1 MTDSPQGGH
10 LGTGKRTITF
20 FVISDTHGDLVS
32 ESLVDKAL
40 EHRSQIK
47 PDITIHLG
55 DAFDFRW
62 LRMGASEDERAE
74 DIRRDIEQGLM
85 VLERF
90 KPDVFLW
97 GNHDH
102 RLNVCRER
110 GKVDGPLRAFCN
122 DIIESIADLRIPLVF
137 PYCSSEG
144 VFELGPMRFVHG
156 YSHGQSALTT
166 AARTYGKV
174 MMGHIH
180 YADQVTVASYDGAK
194 AWSVACM
201 FDASPDYI
209 RKSPAQLRWSQGWAW
224 GSVNLDTKDI
234 QVWQH
239 TEPSTQRPSAERS
252 KRFLDGLIQKGA
264 AWQNSP
270 NVSGWACP
278 EPAFSPAD

>member
-1 MTDSPQGGH
+1 MS
-10 LGTGKRTITF
+10 TGKRHFTF

-32 ESLVDKAL
+32 EPLIEKAL
-40 EHRSQIK
+40 DHRSQIK
-47 PDITIHLG
+47 PDLTIHLG

-90 KPDVFLW
+90 RPDVFLW

-122 DIIESIADLRIPLVF
+122 QIIDSIADCKIPLVL
-137 PYCSSEG
+137 PYCSRDG
-144 VFELGPMRFVHG
+144 VFELGPMRFIHG

-180 YADQVTVASYDGAK
+180 YADQATIASFDGAK
-194 AWSVACM
+194 AWSVGCM

-224 GSVNLDTKDI
+224 GSVNLDTKEI

-239 TEPSTQRPSAERS
+239 VEPSTPKQSALRS
-252 KRFLDGLIQKGA
+252 RSFLDELTRRDG
-264 AWQNSP
+264 AWQNLP
-270 NVSGWACP
+270 NGSGSGFRAPVSSRGN
-278 EPAFSPAD
+278 